1 MKNVRGNIITDE
13 ICCSTKF
20 MNMNYFSQLLYMFLM
35 IHADDDGIVDPFPV
49 MRRTGINQLPLLREL
64 VDNGYLSTLENEDN
78 RLFIKHFHFQ
88 QEE

>member
-1 MKNVRGNIITDE
+1 MNTRGHIITDE

-20 MNMNYFSQLLYMFLM
+20 LNMHQESQLLYMFLM
-35 IHADDDGIVDPFPV
+35 IHANDDGIVDPFSV
-49 MRRTGINQLPLLREL
+49 MRRTGVNRLSSLREL

-88 QEE
+88 QE